1 MGNRAF
7 YKRAPSSDI
16 QGIASTNVPAYSNH
30 GTYSFREN
38 YLYGVYTGV
47 QWQCVEFARRWLLLR
62 KSCTFSDVDIA
73 ANIWTNIP
81 YVERVTD
88 GKKLSLIAHPNGS
101 KKKPQKDS
109 FLIYPRS
116 RRMYVGHIAVI
127 TNVDQNYVYIAEQ
140 NHEFH
145 YWSAD
150 YARRAPLI
158 FTDNGYFIDD
168 DYKLYGWMEIEG
180 NEQLQ
185 PLNESTIPRILRK
198 YQTSDE

>member
-1 MGNRAF
+1 MGNGGL

-62 KSCTFSDVDIA
+62 KSCIFSDIDIA
-73 ANIWTNIP
+73 SNIWKNIS

-88 GKKLSLIAHPNGS
+88 GKKFRLIAHPNGS
-101 KKKPQKDS
+101 SKMPQKNS
-109 FLIYPRS
+109 FLIYPRT
-116 RRMYVGHIAVI
+116 RRMPVGHIAVI
-127 TNVDQNYVYIAEQ
+127 TDVDQNYVYIAEQ

-145 YWSAD
+145 YWSTD
-150 YARRAPLI
+150 YARRAPI
-158 FTDNGYFIDD
+158 IVTHGGYYIDD
-168 DYKLYGWMEIEG
+168 DYELYGWMEIEG
-180 NEQLQ
+180 SEQLQ
-185 PLNESTIPRILRK
+185 PLNESSIQRILRK
-198 YQTSDE
+198 YQTSEE